1 MSRARWTLIALLCC
15 WAAALHGC
23 ASAKQAARK
32 LKPGAA
38 REFETRLTM
47 AQIHEREGKLQKA
60 ANIYAEL
67 LKERPEHAKLCHRY
81 GVVLT
86 ELGKG
91 DEGVQYLERARTADP
106 NNAAVLSDLGYAYL
120 ISDELESA
128 ETLLRDAF
136 EQDPRDERTVNN
148 LALAVGLNGRFEES
162 QALYERVNSR
172 AEAQANLGY
181 ICVQRGDGQ
190 RAMAHFNKALDL
202 DPSLKPA
209 AEALVQL
216 HEMKRSFDAERP
228 AIAQWAE
235 RQKGGET
242 GSPAVED
249 RAAKVSIRLTGAEM
263 SPERPTE

>member
-1 MSRARWTLIALLCC
+1 MTRVRRTLIALLCC
-15 WAAALHGC
+15 CAAVVSGC
-23 ASAKQAARK
+23 ASAKQVARK

-60 ANIYAEL
+60 ANIYLEL
-67 LKERPEHAKLCHRY
+67 LKEKPEHSKLCHRY

-91 DEGVQYLERARTADP
+91 EEGVQYLERANTVDP

-120 ISDELESA
+120 ISGQLDSA

-181 ICVQRGDGQ
+181 ISVQRGDGQ

-216 HEMKRSFDAERP
+216 HEMKQSFDEERP
-228 AIAQWAE
+228 AIAQWAD

-242 GSPAVED
+242 GSPAVDD
-249 RAAKVSIRLTGAEM
+249 RAAKVSIQLTGAE
-263 SPERPTE
+263 STPARPAE